1 MDKHRFQTTPPGD
14 LPIFLKR
21 LASVSA
27 RRASA
32 RRGRSG
38 SIHEIRVIL
47 CGAISQL
54 HRALRRFSG
63 DVVAQ
68 ASRLCVSV
76 KLSPV
81 AKTHRRDA
89 CATLFAA

>member
-47 CGAISQL
+47 CGAISRGNN
-54 HRALRRFSG
+54 HFTPEPRAYLTDG
-63 DVVAQ
+63 
-68 ASRLCVSV
+68 
-76 KLSPV
+76 
-81 AKTHRRDA
+81 T
-89 CATLFAA
+89 